1 MSRYLDAFVVYMENI
16 QKSIAA
22 EASPHRKAILENYL
36 AHAACEFSGNDKYI
50 FSPARTVASPIYK
63 VKIGGE
69 LVVYT
74 GREAVQAYY
83 DATNEEIV
91 MLNDE
96 VLMVSDWGLSSYST
110 LVRFVSG
117 EKLIKEG
124 WPEPVNGDKTY
135 LQTYP
140 LAMFWPYDADAKM
153 IGEDVWQ
160 LDTPKVSEPSPEDIV
175 TLDMRVRAAER
186 FLPALALESV

>member
-1 MSRYLDAFVVYMENI
+1 MSRYLDAFIVYLENI

-22 EASPHRKAILENYL
+22 EPSPHKKAILKNYL
-36 AHAACEFSGNDKYI
+36 AHATCEFSGNDQYI
-50 FSPARTVASPIYK
+50 FRPSRTVAQPVYH
-63 VKIGGE
+63 VKIGPQRVTYRGQ
-69 LVVYT
+69 
-74 GREAVQAYY
+74 EAVQAYY
-83 DATNEEIV
+83 NATNEEIV

-117 EKLIKEG
+117 AKLIKES
-124 WPEPVNGDKTY
+124 WPAHIDGKRTY

-140 LAMFWPYDADAKM
+140 LAMFWPYDAEARM

-160 LDTPKVSEPSPEDIV
+160 LDTPTVSEPAPEDIV
-175 TLDMRVRAAER
+175 TLEMRARAAER
-186 FLPALALESV
+186 FLPALEPELA